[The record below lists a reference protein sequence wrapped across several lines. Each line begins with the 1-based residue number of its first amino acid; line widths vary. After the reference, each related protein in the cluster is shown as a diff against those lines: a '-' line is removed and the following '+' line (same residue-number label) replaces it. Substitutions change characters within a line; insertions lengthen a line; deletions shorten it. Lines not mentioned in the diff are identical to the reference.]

1 MFPLIELKGGPRER
15 GRQYGVQA
23 SAQIRHSI
31 ASYAR
36 LFAIRRGLDWQ
47 ATQAVAEGFLPFLS
61 DHAADLLEE
70 MRGIAEGAG
79 LEPAE
84 IVALNVRTEIL
95 AGLGVRVFDE
105 GAIAALERNRAA
117 GVPRHADEAEW
128 WDWRPAEAALPAP
141 SECTMAAALPG
152 ASKGERSYLAQTW
165 DWNGEQRA
173 ACVLLRIEAPGEP
186 TVLTMTEAGLLAK
199 IGVNSEGVGVCLNL
213 LRSHSDGQAPGMPVH
228 VALRQALQ
236 SSSYAEA
243 RAVVMRFAAGGSSCV
258 TVAQAGV
265 RAANLELTPNA
276 NAVIEDHEG
285 LLAHSNHCL
294 DPATCVDECPQDP
307 MSTSLERLDRATVL
321 LAGQRGRI
329 DLAAMQALLRDHDGE
344 PRCICRHPDAQLP
357 PFGRSESVCGIIMEL
372 DRGVMHVAPDVPC
385 QAEFEPISL

>member
-1 MFPLIELKGGPRER
+1 MFPLIAVSGGPRER

-47 ATQAVAEGFLPFLS
+47 ATQAVAEGFVPFLS

-70 MRGIAEGAG
+70 MQGIAEGAG

-95 AGLGVRVFDE
+95 AGLGARVFDD
-105 GAIAALERNRAA
+105 GAVEALERNRAT

-128 WDWRPAEAALPAP
+128 WDWRPADLAVPAP
-141 SECTMAAALPG
+141 SECTMAAALPA
-152 ASKGERSYLAQTW
+152 ASRDGRSYLAQTW

-173 ACVLLRIEAPGEP
+173 ACVLLRIAAPGEP
-186 TVLTMTEAGLLAK
+186 DILTMTEAGMLAK
-199 IGVNSEGVGVCLNL
+199 IGMNSAGVGVCLNL

-243 RAVVMRFAAGGSSCV
+243 RAVATRFSAGGSSCV

-265 RAANLELTPNA
+265 HAANLELTPQA
-276 NAVIEDHEG
+276 TAVIEDHEG

-294 DPATCVDECPQDP
+294 DPATCADECPQDP
-307 MSTSLERLDRATVL
+307 LSTSLERLDRATML
-321 LAGQRGRI
+321 LAEQRGRI
-329 DLAAMQALLRDHDGE
+329 DLAAIQALLRDHDGD
-344 PRCICRHPDAQLP
+344 PRCICRHPDEHLP
-357 PFGRSESVCGIIMEL
+357 PFGRSESVCAVIMEL

-385 QAEFEPISL
+385 QAAFEAISL